1 MIVLFGLALVFIGFY
16 ALTDGNKALTV
27 SSNARY
33 DAWLPLLF
41 VASIFRQPIWLL
53 HRARD

>member
-16 ALTDGNKALTV
+16 AFTDGNKALTV
-27 SSNARY
+27 SSSVKYA
-33 DAWLPLLF
+33 AWLLLLF

-53 HRARD
+53 PRALG

>member
-16 ALTDGNKALTV
+16 AFTDGNKALTV
-27 SSNARY
+27 SSSVKYAV
-33 DAWLPLLF
+33 LLRLLI

-53 HRARD
+53 PRALG

>member
-27 SSNARY
+27 SSSVKYAV
-33 DAWLPLLF
+33 LLRLLI